1 MTKVSLAAAAVL
13 VLAAGCSDSGAGKEA
28 WIKQCARGGDD
39 RKTCTCVADDLQKN
53 LDPAAFKAM
62 MLDAEGKPEDANRIR
77 DKMPV
82 DRQMATMNVAMKA
95 AGKCAAGVLKPK

>member
-1 MTKVSLAAAAVL
+1 MTRVSLAAAAVL
-13 VLAAGCSDSGAGKEA
+13 VLAAGCSEGGAGKEA
-28 WIKQCARGGDD
+28 WIKQCAKGGDA

-53 LDPAAFKAM
+53 LDHQAFKAM
-62 MLDAEGKPEDANRIR
+62 LLDAEGKPEEANRIR

-95 AGKCAAGVLKPK
+95 AGKCAAGVLKLK